1 LNEVSLPDDVPGRLF
16 KMGMPGRFTE
26 LDADLELMR
35 QNGVEL
41 IICLTPQD
49 ETQAKSERYFEAMV
63 DRTLGIEHIE
73 LPIEDQG
80 VPLDRTAYEQQVT
93 RVQGMLQGGQAVL
106 VHCAAGIGRTG
117 VFIIS
122 VLQNLGHEL
131 EDATQIARRAGSW
144 PENNEQRAFLA
155 SRFVDQGPLEKWRG
169 TMDLG
174 GRTTD
179 EFIEELRG
187 PADLPPD

>member
-1 LNEVSLPDDVPGRLF
+1 MKEVPLPEGIAGHLY

-26 LDADLELMR
+26 LEADLQAMR
-35 QNGVEL
+35 QAGVSL

-49 ETQAKSERYFEAMV
+49 EIQAKSERYFEAVV
-63 DRTLGIEHIE
+63 DKSLGIEHIE

-80 VPLDRTAYEQQVT
+80 VPLREAVYEEQVS
-93 RVQGMLQGGQAVL
+93 RVEEMMRRGEAAL

-122 VLQNLGHEL
+122 VLQNLGFGTDE
-131 EDATQIARRAGSW
+131 ASQVARAAGSW

-155 SRFVDQGPLEKWRG
+155 ERNVASSPISRRG
-169 TMDLG
+169 
-174 GRTTD
+174 
-179 EFIEELRG
+179 
-187 PADLPPD
+187 